1 MWKKYHRVSRP
12 AFNERNHE
20 LVWNETFKIVNR
32 LFEEDALWKDKEC
45 VECDQV
51 LEVTLG
57 VSVMVI
63 NFKST
68 INDLSRLLWK
78 FWERQVGLPIKINIS
93 LANLLHWQRLAS
105 RMEPQPKSWKD
116 MRCRLLRHSRL
127 YLQIR
132 SNSPTHGRKHSQRL
146 EQNPWIAHQ
155 SHAITGD
162 ERKLTPL
169 CSGIWTCH
177 CIPVIA

>member
-1 MWKKYHRVSRP
+1 MLQDLCTQRDKFKKPAEVYSSLTTFGPNIIASEGEMWKKYHRVSRP

-132 SNSPTHGRKHSQRL
+132 SFTL
-146 EQNPWIAHQ
+146 
-155 SHAITGD
+155 
-162 ERKLTPL
+162 L
-169 CSGIWTCH
+169 
-177 CIPVIA
+177 